1 MDNRNIEGGD
11 YPARKGDM
19 DHLEF
24 IKKLLDKG
32 ADVNARMKDNTDKR
46 TVFTSS
52 G

>member
-1 MDNRNIEGGD
+1 
-11 YPARKGDM
+11 M

-32 ADVNARMKDNTDKR
+32 ADVNARMKDNTETR
-46 TVFTSS
+46 TVFTGS